1 MAREYSYITSYEF
14 VQWLKGYLEAIDAN
28 NITYKEY
35 EKILE
40 KLHSV
45 KAKDEEL

>member
-1 MAREYSYITSYEF
+1 MANDYTKMTAHEF
-14 VQWLKGYLEAIDAN
+14 VQWLKGYLEAIDAT

-35 EKILE
+35 EKVLE

-45 KAKDEEL
+45 KPKDEEL

>member
-1 MAREYSYITSYEF
+1 MADKYTKLTAHEF
-14 VQWLKGYLEAIDAN
+14 VQWLNGYLEAIDAT

-40 KLHSV
+40 KL
-45 KAKDEEL
+45 AKNGQA